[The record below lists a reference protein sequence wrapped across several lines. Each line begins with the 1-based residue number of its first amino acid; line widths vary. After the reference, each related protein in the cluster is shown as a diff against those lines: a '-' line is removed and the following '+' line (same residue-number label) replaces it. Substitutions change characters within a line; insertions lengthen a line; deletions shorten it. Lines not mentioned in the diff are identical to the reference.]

1 MTTSQDSDGLS
12 LEQLEALLRERR
24 ERQTVE
30 QVRRMAGAERDLG
43 PAAGRGPLPSGQLPR
58 LPRSPRALSE
68 SHPSLRSLGY
78 QELADAPAWERLKG
92 RQKGRDIGLL
102 ILEIL
107 AVAALVAIVV
117 YGGWR
122 LRILNQESRRLQQ
135 AGLTPVVTTVE
146 TASGANATA
155 TPTAS
160 GTPRPTAT
168 MTVSR
173 TPTTSPTETPSAQV
187 VLPGG
192 HDGPGP
198 TPTPSVQATAGP
210 METVAPGPTAT
221 TEPALSP
228 TPVDTATPANTAT
241 PTAIPADID
250 PKLPLRIEI
259 EALGIDAR
267 VVEGDDTQS
276 LKLGVGH
283 RIGTANPGEP
293 SNMVLSAHNDIYGE
307 IFRDLHK
314 LKPGD
319 VVLVHTAAASYR
331 YIVRSVEIVS
341 PTRVEVM
348 EPTEKAVLTMITCY
362 PYLLDTHR
370 VVAVADLAE

>member
-1 MTTSQDSDGLS
+1 VTTSQDPDGLS

-78 QELADAPAWERLKG
+78 QELAEPPAWDRLAG
-92 RQKGRDIGLL
+92 RRKGRDIGLL
-102 ILEIL
+102 ALEIL

-135 AGLTPVVTTVE
+135 AGLTPVATAVE
-146 TASGANATA
+146 TVSGVDLAA

-168 MTVSR
+168 LTISP
-173 TPTTSPTETPSAQV
+173 TPTVRPTETPSEPV

-192 HDGPGP
+192 HDVPE
-198 TPTPSVQATAGP
+198 ATAAP
-210 METVAPGPTAT
+210 TETMEPGPTAT
-221 TEPALSP
+221 SEAVLSP
-228 TPVDTATPANTAT
+228 TAVDTTTPTRTAT

-259 EALGIDAR
+259 AALGIDAR

-314 LKPGD
+314 LKAGD
-319 VVLVHTAAASYR
+319 AVWVHTAVTSYR

-341 PTRVEVM
+341 PNRVEVM

>member
-1 MTTSQDSDGLS
+1 VTTSQDPDGLS

-58 LPRSPRALSE
+58 LPRSPRALNE

-78 QELADAPAWERLKG
+78 QELADAPAWERLNG

-107 AVAALVAIVV
+107 AVAALAAIVV

-135 AGLTPVVTTVE
+135 AGLTPVAIAIVAGSNAQISVTPI
-146 TASGANATA
+146 ASE
-155 TPTAS
+155 
-160 GTPRPTAT
+160 TPRPTAT
-168 MTVSR
+168 MTVSP
-173 TPTTSPTETPSAQV
+173 TPAIRPSETPGAQV

-192 HDGPGP
+192 HDRPRP

-210 METVAPGPTAT
+210 TGTVAPGPTAT
-221 TEPALSP
+221 AELALSP
-228 TPVDTATPANTAT
+228 TPVDTATPASTAT